1 MLTAT
6 LTLSG
11 TAATAE
17 VLRIEG
23 EEALGQGFRYDADV
37 AFPAGTA
44 FGSATAV
51 GANALLVLAEDGTG
65 VVVRHHLSA
74 VVSAC
79 TALGALTL
87 PDGRPRELWRLRL
100 EPALARWEHDRA
112 SAMSADQQPVAAIA
126 SALDAAGVAYSR
138 AFVAD
143 ADHAKRQHLV
153 RWQESTAAFATRLC
167 EEEGIHSF
175 YIHQPPAAATEAGG
189 TAGAQGRHVLV
200 LAEANENTGAAASHS
215 AGLSNPAATVE
226 ATTPSRRLW
235 RWTAA
240 TAEGADKVA
249 VADRDAARFGT
260 GKDAF
265 STRLAGETA
274 IERTSVGLPAAGTPA
289 RIDLLAPGGGAQAA
303 DGADQ
308 LGGSDL
314 GSVLATRRAQEAQ
327 CRLRRHHGRGDHL
340 GVGAGTLLT
349 VAGARTLVVRRR
361 LRLLPGLTVPVPPPD
376 APLMRRLADLAQLQ
390 VEAWQSSP
398 APELDQLPALA
409 TRTGAG
415 WDGLGL
421 WVEVEVEAI
430 PLALRYRPPRTRPAP
445 LLAGMHLATVATS
458 DGKTTRTVT
467 EKQPDPAN
475 PGKTIDVQKEVPCP
489 GLIAT
494 DSLGRVR
501 VLFDWAP
508 GQASGWMRVAQ
519 GARGLVAL
527 PRVGERVAVQFAYG
541 DPGRPLAA
549 AVVFD
554 QASDLPGSPS
564 GAELGRT
571 VIGGRFADAEGH
583 LKTGG
588 LTTCPTLGRAPAYT
602 VTDSGGAR
610 LVDGATN
617 ADTARDAYLAFED
630 QTGTRGID
638 LFSAGAM
645 REQVNGQR
653 SISVGSD
660 LVITAG
666 KSITLQV
673 GDASL
678 KITPAG
684 LTLGL
689 KNTTFPA
696 LGPTLAMNVTGI
708 SMVGPLV
715 ESTGYLRAKMSSS
728 GSAFTAQGPYAK
740 ANGFSAS
747 LSGDLVNCVG
757 DMISAWTAVF
767 VSAATAGKTDTRSQT
782 SKDAET
788 TYFIVKESCLAFADL
803 AKLTA
808 KAVSMRLNPIDLIGS
823 GVVDTTAGTTTL
835 RTSPLSADLAGGVKV
850 VTNLVKIA
858 QAATPNNKDDTST
871 EEKIGFGTTTT
882 FLSMLGTGMDMWSYF
897 YPPTLNKIGVG
908 AISGVK
914 ITATEKSTISMKVDD
929 TALQQA
935 HTSARENHARL
946 TQEVLAGQQE
956 LDVLENSE
964 FGALFEEDSIDVKR
978 TALNEKTQALARAAQ
993 DVQNTTTAV
1002 AASNKGVTY
1011 QVQAP
1016 IVQVN

>member
-17 VLRIEG
+17 VLRVEG
-23 EEALGQGFRYDADV
+23 DEALGQGFRYDADV
-37 AFPAGTA
+37 AFPAGTT
-44 FGSATAV
+44 FGSAAAV

-79 TALGALTL
+79 TTLGALTL
-87 PDGRPRELWRLRL
+87 PDGRPRTLWRLRL

-112 SAMSADQQPVAAIA
+112 SAMFADQQPVTAIA
-126 SALDAAGVAYSR
+126 SALTAAGVAFSR

-143 ADHAKRQHLV
+143 ADHAKRQHVV

-175 YIHQPPAAATEAGG
+175 YIHQPPAAATEEGG
-189 TAGAQGRHVLV
+189 TAGDQGRHVLV
-200 LAEANENTGAAASHS
+200 LAEVNENSGAAATRS
-215 AGLSNPAATVE
+215 AGLSNPAATAE
-226 ATTPSRRLW
+226 ATTPYRRLW

-240 TAEGADKVA
+240 AAEGADRAA

-265 STRLAGETA
+265 SGRLAGDTA
-274 IERTSVGLPAAGTPA
+274 IDRAAAGLPAAGATA
-289 RIDLLAPGGGAQAA
+289 RIDLLAPGGGALAA

-308 LGGSDL
+308 VGGSDL
-314 GSVLATRRAQEAQ
+314 GSALAARRAQEAQ
-327 CRLRRHHGRGDHL
+327 CRMLRHHGRGDHL

-361 LRLLPGLTVPVPPPD
+361 LRLLPGLTVPAPPPD

-390 VEAWQSSP
+390 VEAWQGAP
-398 APELDQLPALA
+398 APELDQLPTLA
-409 TRTGAG
+409 ARTGAT

-445 LLAGMHLATVATS
+445 LLAGVHLATVATS
-458 DGKTTRTVT
+458 DGKTTRSVV

-475 PGKTIDVQKEVPCP
+475 PGTTKDVTVEKPCP

-519 GARGLVAL
+519 GARGMVAL

-588 LTTCPTLGRAPAYT
+588 LTTCPTLGRAPDYT
-602 VTDSGGAR
+602 VTDAGGAR
-610 LVDGATN
+610 LVNGTTN

-630 QTGTRGID
+630 QTGSRGID

-645 REQVNGQR
+645 REQVNGKR

-696 LGPTLAMNVTGI
+696 LGPTLTMNVTGI
-708 SMVGPLV
+708 SMVGPLI

-747 LSGDLVNCVG
+747 LSGDLMNCVG

-767 VSAATAGKTDTRSQT
+767 VSATTASKTDTRSQT

-871 EEKIGFGTTTT
+871 EEKIGFGSTTT

-914 ITATEKSTISMKVDD
+914 ITATEKSSISLKVDD
-929 TALQQA
+929 TALRGQLTAATATRDALRDEVTAAQGDLEFLQENVWAAVLDNEGIEGKTAILQQ
-935 HTSARENHARL
+935 
-946 TQEVLAGQQE
+946 
-956 LDVLENSE
+956 
-964 FGALFEEDSIDVKR
+964 
-978 TALNEKTQALARAAQ
+978 KTQALAQADQ
-993 DVQNTTTAV
+993 VVTATNQ
-1002 AASNKGVTY
+1002 ALTGSNKSATY
-1011 QVQAP
+1011 QIQAP